1 MSIRSLLATRNYV
14 RPTIARS
21 RRCFASAAP
30 LPPVKPSL
38 YGQPL
43 SRSHPHLVKPS
54 ELNPGI
60 PVKEY
65 ERRRKALMDSLPNGS
80 IVVAVA
86 APIKY
91 MSNNIFYKY
100 RQASNFW
107 YLTGFEEPDS
117 AVIFEKDSSSRGYKM
132 TLFSSGT
139 DAHKAQWDG
148 ASTPH
153 PEAATIFNAHAAVPI
168 TNFASH
174 LKALTSLSSHVY
186 VDLPDSATPRGS
198 RSRKSVLKYLSDS
211 VVRTEYDSI
220 LEALSSTKRKALAP
234 EVAGLRAIKSSWE
247 QNIMRAAADISG
259 TAHAKTMRFTQ
270 PGLSESAAAA
280 HFEYLCSVA
289 GSQRPAYVPV
299 VASGANAR
307 VIHYTSNNHIIQDGE
322 MVLIDAGCE
331 YNGYASDITRTFP
344 ANGKFSAAQADLYAA
359 VLSAQKE
366 LCTLCTESAGLSMHE
381 LHRKSCQLLKVEL
394 NQIGFGLQTGDL
406 ERVLYPHFLSH
417 PIGIDLHESSHF
429 DRSGELKEGMV
440 ITIEPGIY
448 VPPTPNFPSHFHD
461 MGIRIE
467 DDVLIGKNHATI
479 LSVNAPKEI
488 ADVEGACQGLLG
500 LEPY

>member
-1 MSIRSLLATRNYV
+1 MSLRSLLVARNY
-14 RPTIARS
+14 ARTKLS
-21 RRCFASAAP
+21 RSQRHFATAVPA
-30 LPPVKPSL
+30 PVKPSL

-43 SRSHPHLVKPS
+43 SRSHPHLVQQS

-60 PVKEY
+60 PAQEY
-65 ERRRKALMDSLPNGS
+65 ERRRKALMDSLPNDS
-80 IVVAVA
+80 VVVAVA

-91 MSNNIFYKY
+91 MSN
-100 RQASNFW
+100 R
-107 YLTGFEEPDS
+107 FEEPDS
-117 AVIFEKDSSSRGYKM
+117 AVILEKNSSSQGYKM

-139 DAHKAQWDG
+139 DVHKAQWDG
-148 ASTPH
+148 ARTPLQ
-153 PEAATIFNAHAAVPI
+153 ETASIFKAHAAI
-168 TNFASH
+168 SINNFASY
-174 LKALTSLSSHVY
+174 LKATTSLSSHVY
-186 VDLPDSATPRGS
+186 VDLPASATKRGPRA
-198 RSRKSVLKYLSDS
+198 RPKSVLKYLADS
-211 VVRTEYDSI
+211 YSRTDYDSI

-234 EVAGLRAIKSSWE
+234 EVAGLRAIKSVWE

-259 TAHAKTMRFTQ
+259 TAHAKTMRFTR
-270 PGLSESAAAA
+270 PGLSESAVAA
-280 HFEYLCSVA
+280 HFEYICSLA

-331 YNGYASDITRTFP
+331 YNGYASDITRTYP
-344 ANGKFSAAQADLYAA
+344 ANGKFTPAQADLYAA

-366 LCTLCTESAGLSMHE
+366 LCMLCTEAAGQSMHE
-381 LHRKSCQLLKVEL
+381 LHRKSCQLLKREL

-448 VPPTPNFPSHFHD
+448 VPPSTNFPSHFHD

-467 DDVLIGKNHATI
+467 DDVLIGKEHATV

-488 ADVEGACQGLLG
+488 VDVEGACQGLLG